1 MSAVRESLSERLAV
15 ISRIGVLMLRSGA
28 ASFRVEDVMRR
39 VATVLDVQSIDMF
52 VTPSGMVLT
61 LIESGPP
68 RTVTLK
74 IPPIGVD
81 MVRISALEE
90 LSRTLPE
97 TITLAELSQRLDGI
111 EHRPPMYSRLTV
123 ILMVGLACGAFAVIL
138 GGSAGEFVA
147 AFTGAM
153 LAQYLRFRLLASHV
167 SPYLVTTVCAASA
180 TLISEIAVHLFNAP
194 TPRAALIASVLLLVP
209 GVPFITALLDLV
221 HLDLIS
227 GIARGTY
234 AALLLMFIGLGMLL
248 VLTIT
253 GTGIL

>member
-1 MSAVRESLSERLAV
+1 MSAIRESLSERLAV

-28 ASFRVEDVMRR
+28 ASFRVEEVMRR
-39 VATVLDVQSIDMF
+39 VASVLDVHSIDMF
-52 VTPSGMVLT
+52 VTPSGMILT

-68 RTVTLK
+68 RTLTLK

-81 MVRISALEE
+81 MARISALEE

-97 TITLAELSQRLDGI
+97 SITLPELSQRLDLI
-111 EHRPPMYSRLTV
+111 EHCPPTYSRLIV
-123 ILMVGLACGAFAVIL
+123 ILMVGLACGSFAVIL
-138 GGSAGEFVA
+138 GGGAVEFVA
-147 AFTGAM
+147 AMGGAM
-153 LAQYLRFRLLASHV
+153 LAQYLRFRLLAAQV
-167 SPYLVTTVCAASA
+167 SPYLVTTVCAAGA
-180 TLISEIAVHLFNAP
+180 TLIAEIVVRLSNAP

-221 HLDLIS
+221 HLDLMS
-227 GIARGTY
+227 GIARGVY

-248 VLTIT
+248 ILTIT

>member
-1 MSAVRESLSERLAV
+1 
-15 ISRIGVLMLRSGA
+15 MLRSGA
-28 ASFRVEDVMRR
+28 ASFRVEEVMRR
-39 VATVLDVQSIDMF
+39 VAAVLDVHSIDMF

-90 LSRTLPE
+90 LSRTLPDS
-97 TITLAELSQRLDGI
+97 ITLTELSQRLDLI
-111 EHRPPMYSRLTV
+111 EQRPPAYSRLVV

-138 GGSAGEFVA
+138 GGGAAEFVA
-147 AFTGAM
+147 AMIGAM
-153 LAQYLRFRLLASHV
+153 LAQYLRFRLVAAHV
-167 SPYLVTTVCAASA
+167 SPYLMTTVCAAGA
-180 TLISEIAVHLFNAP
+180 TLIAELAVRLFSAP

-221 HLDLIS
+221 HLDLMS

-234 AALLLMFIGLGMLL
+234 AALLLMFIGLGMLI
-248 VLTIT
+248 VLTVT